1 MGDLSAQGWSWV
13 GSGDTGATSDLP
25 ASCGGIQVSIT
36 QDTGPEGPGGLPGVP
51 RPPSQQPWAG
61 WQGRQGSLG
70 SVGHSTPVPEHP
82 CLLPWQLPNTGT
94 TVPCS
99 QPDPGGCHSLGS
111 PQRDPGAAQEP
122 QEPGRSRAEQ
132 SSLTQ
137 AAKRQTPAP
146 AGSHPELG
154 PARREPWHHGG
165 VTSSP
170 GRAQRAPSQR
180 PAWPGG
186 WASPWAS

>member
-1 MGDLSAQGWSWV
+1 M
-13 GSGDTGATSDLP
+13 
-25 ASCGGIQVSIT
+25 
-36 QDTGPEGPGGLPGVP
+36 
-51 RPPSQQPWAG
+51 
-61 WQGRQGSLG
+61 
-70 SVGHSTPVPEHP
+70 TPVPPVTSQRPVGGSKCPSPRTLGQRGLGGSQESQGHHHSSP
-82 CLLPWQLPNTGT
+82 GLAGRAGRGAWAPWGT
-94 TVPCS
+94 APQSLSIPASFHGSSPTLAPLS
-99 QPDPGGCHSLGS
+99 PAPSLTRGGCHSLGS

-122 QEPGRSRAEQ
+122 QEPGGSRAEQ